1 MFPEKLRALRTG
13 RGLSLAGLAKEMNEM
28 EKGKQEKEYR
38 ASDWKLGTR
47 RKYTFIS

>member
-28 EKGKQEKEYR
+28 EK
-38 ASDWKLGTR
+38 ASKKKRIQGLRLEVGNEA
-47 RKYTFIS
+47 